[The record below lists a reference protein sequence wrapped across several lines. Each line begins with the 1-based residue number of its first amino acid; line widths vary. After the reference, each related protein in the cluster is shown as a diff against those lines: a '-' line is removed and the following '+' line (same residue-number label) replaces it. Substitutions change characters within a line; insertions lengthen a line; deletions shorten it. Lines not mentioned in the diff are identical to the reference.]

1 MKELRRQ
8 IAGINSQVHRRKE
21 HRNATRT
28 EKEILKKIEAR
39 ISGKK
44 TTTSALMIHREQL
57 LDTLRYMKVKLEKMV
72 IKVKRRV
79 RNNTLFRP
87 DERQFY
93 RNINESKSRM
103 GNVLDIDEFVE
114 SWGGI
119 RESEKV
125 IPIRP
130 QMAVV
135 TSRLKEK
142 VVEVKV

>member
-1 MKELRRQ
+1 
-8 IAGINSQVHRRKE
+8 
-21 HRNATRT
+21 
-28 EKEILKKIEAR
+28 
-39 ISGKK
+39 
-44 TTTSALMIHREQL
+44 MIHREQL

-130 QMAVV
+130 
-135 TSRLKEK
+135 
-142 VVEVKV
+142 